1 MENYNE
7 EISEEI
13 TNDINENADEENVS
27 MNQESGETIVDEAP
41 AEKAPKKKGNFWV
54 GMACGFVS
62 ALFCIVAFIV
72 AENLYYYYKYNSN
85 VSQSATIPGTTL
97 EGTESVVNDETTV
110 KMAAIQSLIDNYYY
124 QEVDETTLENGVY
137 YGMVDSIGDI
147 YSEYYSQDDLKKV
160 MEDNE
165 GIYYGIGAYIGL
177 DESTNTP
184 KITSV
189 MPGTPAEEAG
199 LRDGDIIYKVDDV
212 VGTGMT
218 TSEIVTYI
226 KGPEHTKVMLTIV
239 REGEDDYLE
248 IEVER
253 RKIESPT
260 VNSEML
266 DNNIG
271 YIEITEF
278 DEVTADQF
286 TEAFA
291 VLKGQGMKGLILDLR
306 SNPGG
311 SVQTC
316 CSIARHLLPKGLIVY
331 TEDKYG
337 KREEYTCDG
346 ATPFDKPLV
355 VLVNAY
361 SASASEILTGAIKD
375 YGIGTIMG
383 TKTYGK
389 GIVQRIIPMTD
400 GSAVKLTISKYYTPS
415 GVNIHGTGIEPD
427 IEVEFDG
434 EKYYSDEKIDNQKDA
449 AYEYI
454 LEQLQ

>member
-1 MENYNE
+1 MENENE
-7 EISEEI
+7 VISEI
-13 TNDINENADEENVS
+13 ENIEDSQECKETEATEETASEVI
-27 MNQESGETIVDEAP
+27 Q
-41 AEKAPKKKGNFWV
+41 AEDKPSKKKGRFWV
-54 GMACGFVS
+54 GMVCGFIT
-62 ALFCIVAFIV
+62 ALFCVVVFLV
-72 AENLYYYYKYNSN
+72 GENLYYYYKYNR
-85 VSQSATIPGTTL
+85 SQNEGNTIYGQTL
-97 EGTESVVNDETTV
+97 EGTKSIVNDDTTV

-124 QEVDETTLENGVY
+124 EEVDPDTLENGVY

-147 YSEYYSQDDLKKV
+147 YSEYYSPEDLKQV
-160 MEDNE
+160 MDDNE

-177 DESTNTP
+177 DEATNTP

-189 MPGTPAEEAG
+189 MPGTPAEEAD

-212 VGTGMT
+212 ITTGMT
-218 TSEIVTYI
+218 TSEVVTYI

-239 REGEDDYLE
+239 REGEGDYLE

-278 DEVTADQF
+278 DEITADQF

-291 VLKGQGMKGLILDLR
+291 VLKGQGMRGLILDLR

-316 CSIARHLLPKGLIVY
+316 VSIARRILPKGLIVY

-337 KREEYTCDG
+337 EREEYNCDG

-355 VLVNAY
+355 VLVNGY

-383 TKTYGK
+383 TTTYGK
-389 GIVQRIIPMTD
+389 GIVQRIIPMAD
-400 GSAVKLTISKYYTPS
+400 GSAVKLTISKYYTPK

-454 LEQLQ
+454 LEQLE